1 MRDSLTGTPTLVR
14 FALRRSGFSLLWWIV
29 GITALYPIQA
39 LALEAAYPTQADLD
53 QLAASLSG
61 NAAIIAMAGPE
72 YALDTIGGQTAWQ
85 TSAFG
90 AILAGLM
97 STFLIVRQTRAGE
110 ENGAD
115 ELIRAGV
122 VGRSATDAAAVVVTT
137 AANLALVVAIAVLLI
152 ACGLPA
158 EGSWA
163 LGCACGFTGMV
174 FMGLAL
180 IFTQVSS
187 TTRGAW
193 GMSGAAIGL
202 AYALRAAG
210 DVGEN
215 ALTWLSPIGWGQQ
228 MRAYADERWWPALL
242 LLGTAVVSVAVARML
257 HLRRD
262 FGAGLVAPRR
272 GPATRDWR
280 GGAYELAWRLQRPT
294 VIGWLVGLAFG
305 GAAYGTIG
313 NDVGDLV
320 GDSDLSGSLTGGQT
334 GGDALTD
341 GFYGSAMIMLAII
354 TAAFGVAVVL
364 RARGEETSGRV
375 EPLLATALHRRTYLA
390 SHVAIAVLAST
401 VGVALAGAATGWM
414 YGVVSGS
421 YDRIGQLT
429 WAGLTYAPAIWVM
442 IGLTVVLVG
451 FLPRLASWG
460 WLGIGYAAVVMFFG
474 PLLKFPDWLMNVSPF
489 THLALVPLDD
499 VAWAPILWLTVI
511 AVALMAAGFLGFRRR
526 DVVN

>member
-1 MRDSLTGTPTLVR
+1 MRDSYAGTSTLVR
-14 FALRRSGFSLLWWIV
+14 FALRRSRLALVWWIV

-39 LALEAAYPTQADLD
+39 LALEATYPTQADLD

-61 NAAIIAMAGPE
+61 NAAIIAIAGPE

-122 VGRSATDAAAVVVTT
+122 VGRAATTAAAVIVTT
-137 AANLALVVAIAVLLI
+137 TANVALIVTIALSLI

-163 LGCACGFTGMV
+163 LGSACGLTGMV

-180 IFTQVSS
+180 VFTQVSS

-193 GMSGAAIGL
+193 GMSGAALGV

-242 LLGTAVVSVAVARML
+242 LLGTTAALLVLARVL
-257 HLRRD
+257 HVRRD

-294 VIGWLVGLAFG
+294 VIGWWVGLAFG

-313 NDVGDLV
+313 DDVGDLI
-320 GDSDLSGSLTGGQT
+320 GDGNLSDSLTGGQT
-334 GGDALTD
+334 AGETLVD
-341 GFYGSAMIMLAII
+341 GFYGSAMLMLATI
-354 TAAFGVAVVL
+354 TAAFGVAVTL
-364 RARGEETSGRV
+364 RARAEESSGRA
-375 EPLLATALHRRTYLA
+375 EPLLATALRRSSFLGSHVALA
-390 SHVAIAVLAST
+390 LLATTVAIAVS
-401 VGVALAGAATGWM
+401 GAATGWM

-451 FLPRLASWG
+451 LVPRLASLA
-460 WLGIGYAAVVMFFG
+460 WLGVGFAAVVMFFG

-489 THLALVPLDD
+489 THPALVPLED
-499 VAWAPILWLTVI
+499 VALTPLAWLTAV
-511 AVALMAAGFLGFRRR
+511 AVALLAVGFAGFGRR
-526 DVVN
+526 DLQT